1 MVMWVF
7 NSKGESIHHP
17 FQALGHFLRLFSSFD
32 WDKKAITAHGPADVD
47 GFLNYPTT
55 YLNIIIFFLILFS
68 MKIFLDL
75 STEENV
81 GNYFIPSSIL
91 SQYSVKPANDS
102 ANASASSDEKI
113 EKVLE
118 EEGEESVAVDTA
130 AVDDVVADGMNALT
144 VTVNGLAI
152 DIPVE
157 AQVQLSRPPPPVASF
172 KPPYML
178 EMESVVY
185 ERGFLNII
193 DPIDGKTNLCNE
205 IDETGFIAIVNAF
218 QESYKLFQQ
227 LCDGMQGL
235 YSRYATSN
243 VEYG

>member
-1 MVMWVF
+1 
-7 NSKGESIHHP
+7 
-17 FQALGHFLRLFSSFD
+17 
-32 WDKKAITAHGPADVD
+32 
-47 GFLNYPTT
+47 
-55 YLNIIIFFLILFS
+55 

-102 ANASASSDEKI
+102 ANASSSSDEKI
-113 EKVLE
+113 EKVLL
-118 EEGEESVAVDTA
+118 EEGEESVAVG
-130 AVDDVVADGMNALT
+130 DVVADGMNALT

-227 LCDGMQGL
+227 LCDGMQSL
-235 YSRYATSN
+235 YSRYATSR